1 MKPPPFSSLSDVET
15 LRAFVARLREGVY
28 ITTQDGRIVDAN
40 PAFLA
45 MFGMTSLA
53 DLAGVTA
60 AQLHVNLRRRE
71 EEMALLAREGAVR
84 EFELEVKRPDGGVR
98 TVLDTAFQV
107 IDPSTAEICY
117 HGILVDIT
125 ERKQLEEQL
134 REAAIRDPL
143 TGCYNRRFLA
153 DVEASL
159 ASASGSWGAIVI
171 DIDHFKEIN
180 DRFGHDVGDQMLVR
194 TARFLLREVRAD
206 DVLVRLGGDEF
217 LIVLAGADAR
227 TAGQVARR
235 LRRRGPASAPT
246 RFTLGWAARTP
257 GERLEQT
264 VRRADRSLIRARQ
277 RERGVSGVPPTRRRR
292 AADAGPHGQP

>member
-1 MKPPPFSSLSDVET
+1 VKAPPSSSFSDIET

-28 ITTQDGRIVDAN
+28 ITTQDGRILDAN
-40 PAFLA
+40 PAFLE
-45 MFGMTSLA
+45 MFGVSSLA

-60 AQLHVNLRRRE
+60 AQLHVRPQRRE
-71 EEMALLAREGAVR
+71 EEIALLAREGAVR
-84 EFELEVKRPDGGVR
+84 EFELEVRRPDGVVR

-107 IDPSTAEICY
+107 TDAETGEIRY
-117 HGILVDIT
+117 HGILVDIS
-125 ERKQLEEQL
+125 ERKLLEEQL

-159 ASASGSWGAIVI
+159 ASASGSWGAVVI

-217 LIVLAGADAR
+217 LLVLAAADAR
-227 TAGQVARR
+227 TTGQVARR
-235 LRRRGPASAPT
+235 LRRRGPSSAPT
-246 RFTLGWAARTP
+246 LFTLGWAARTP

-277 RERGVSGVPPTRRRR
+277 RERGAPPAPPARRRR
-292 AADAGPHGQP
+292 LADVGG

>member
-1 MKPPPFSSLSDVET
+1 MKPPSTSSLSDIET
-15 LRAFVARLREGVY
+15 LRDFIARLREGVY
-28 ITTQDGRIVDAN
+28 VTTRDGRIVDAN
-40 PAFLA
+40 PAFLE
-45 MFGMTSLA
+45 MFGMRTLA
-53 DLAGVTA
+53 DLVGVSA
-60 AQLHVNLRRRE
+60 AQLHVRPQRRE
-71 EEMALLAREGAVR
+71 EEMALLERDGAVR
-84 EFELEVKRPDGGVR
+84 EFELEVRGPDGGTR

-107 IDPSTAEICY
+107 TDATTGEVHY

-125 ERKQLEEQL
+125 ERKRLEERL

-159 ASASGSWGAIVI
+159 ASASGVWGAIVI

-180 DRFGHDVGDQMLVR
+180 DRYGHDIGDQMLVR
-194 TARFLLREVRAD
+194 TVRFLLREVRAD

-235 LRRRGPASAPT
+235 LRRRGPTSAPT
-246 RFTLGWAARTP
+246 PFTLGWAARSA

-264 VRRADRSLIRARQ
+264 VQRADRSLIRARQ
-277 RERGVSGVPPTRRRR
+277 RERGVPPTPPQRRRR
-292 AADAGPHGQP
+292 LADLGK

>member
-1 MKPPPFSSLSDVET
+1 MKSRSSSNFSDIQT
-15 LRAFVARLREGVY
+15 LRAFVEKLREGVY
-28 ITTQDGRIVDAN
+28 ITTHDGRIVDAN
-40 PAFLA
+40 PAFLR
-45 MFGMTSLA
+45 MFGMSSLA

-60 AQLHVNLRRRE
+60 AQLHVNLQRRE
-71 EEMALLAREGAVR
+71 EEMALLARDGAVR
-84 EFELEVKRPDGGVR
+84 EFELELRRPDGGVR

-107 IDPSTAEICY
+107 VDPATGDIHY
-117 HGILVDIT
+117 HGILVDIS

-153 DVEASL
+153 DVEGSL
-159 ASASGSWGAIVI
+159 AGTDGTWGAIVI

-194 TARFLLREVRAD
+194 TTRFLLREVRAD

-217 LIVLAGADAR
+217 LLVLSGADGR
-227 TAGQVARR
+227 TTGQVARR
-235 LRRRGPASAPT
+235 LRRRGPSSAPT

-277 RERGVSGVPPTRRRR
+277 RERGVPPAAPVRRRR
-292 AADAGPHGQP
+292 AADSGG

>member
-1 MKPPPFSSLSDVET
+1 MKSPPSSGLSDVET
-15 LRAFVARLREGVY
+15 LRAFVAKLREGIY
-28 ITTQDGRIVDAN
+28 ITSEDGRILDAN
-40 PAFLA
+40 RAFLE
-45 MFGMTSLA
+45 MFGMSSLA
-53 DLAGVTA
+53 ELAEVTA
-60 AQLHVNLRRRE
+60 AQLHVRPQRRE

-84 EFELEVKRPDGGVR
+84 EFELEVRGPNGGVR

-107 IDPSTAEICY
+107 TDPVTGEIRY

-143 TGCYNRRFLA
+143 TGCYNRRFLT

-194 TARFLLREVRAD
+194 TARFLLREVRAE

-217 LIVLAGADAR
+217 LLVIAGADRR
-227 TAGQVARR
+227 TTEQVARR
-235 LRRRGPASAPT
+235 LRRRGPSSAPT
-246 RFTLGWAARTP
+246 RFTLGWAVRGHA
-257 GERLEQT
+257 ERLEQT

-277 RERGVSGVPPTRRRR
+277 RERGVPPAPPTRRRR
-292 AADAGPHGQP
+292 AADAG

>member
-1 MKPPPFSSLSDVET
+1 VKPSSASGFSDVGT

-28 ITTQDGRIVDAN
+28 ITSEDGRIIDAN
-40 PAFLA
+40 PAFLE
-45 MFGMTSLA
+45 MFGLSSLA
-53 DLAGVTA
+53 DLSAITA

-71 EEMALLAREGAVR
+71 EEMALLARDGAVR
-84 EFELEVKRPDGGVR
+84 EFELEVRGPDGGVR

-107 IDPSTAEICY
+107 TDPATGEIRY

-125 ERKQLEEQL
+125 EHKRLEEQL

-159 ASASGSWGAIVI
+159 ASAGGSWGAIVI

-194 TARFLLREVRAD
+194 TTRFLLREVRAE

-217 LIVLAGADAR
+217 LLVLAGADVR
-227 TAGQVARR
+227 MTGQVARR
-235 LRRRGPASAPT
+235 LRRRGPSSAPT
-246 RFTLGWAARTP
+246 RFTLGWAVRTP

-277 RERGVSGVPPTRRRR
+277 RERGVLPEPPARRRR
-292 AADAGPHGQP
+292 LADVGE